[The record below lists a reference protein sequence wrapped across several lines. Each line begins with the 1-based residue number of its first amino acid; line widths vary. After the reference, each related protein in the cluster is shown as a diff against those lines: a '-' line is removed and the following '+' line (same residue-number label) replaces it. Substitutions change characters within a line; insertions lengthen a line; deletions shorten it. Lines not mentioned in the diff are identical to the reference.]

1 MNELP
6 HYPTV
11 ILGAGL
17 CGLSAAYHLEEKG
30 ISDYLILERDFK
42 VGGLARTEAF
52 EGFSFDHAI
61 HVWYSRDPYAEELI
75 CRKLLQGNLLR
86 QTRRSYCY
94 SAGVYTEFPYQLNL
108 HRLPP
113 RIIHNNIMGLIEAR
127 YELPQDESP
136 LHFEAWIYRTFGQ
149 GIAENFM
156 IPYNRRQWAWNL
168 QEMNYD
174 WIADRVPMPDIGEVL
189 QGALQPQGKKY
200 GSNQVFWYPAE
211 GGIEV
216 LPCAFLRYIPSERL
230 WLNAT
235 VAAIDNQRREL
246 FLADGRGVR
255 YDCLISTMPLPALV
269 HLLGETVPAKV
280 KESGAG
286 LKHNVVHV
294 VNIGLEGPDL
304 NMEDLMHWIY
314 FPEEKTIFHRVSFP
328 SNVSP
333 CMVPPGCSSIQ
344 MEISES
350 VQYPR
355 DRPVMAQQSLKDLV
369 KVGILKAE
377 DTRPVSDGGRVRV
390 SQVFTLDPAYIIYDL
405 NHRENIRAINEY
417 LRSCDIISK
426 GRFGEWEYLNMD
438 HTILSGKEAA
448 DKLAGG

>member
-75 CRKLLQGNLLR
+75 YRKLLQGNLLR
-86 QTRRSYCY
+86 QIRRSYCY

-113 RIIHNNIMGLIEAR
+113 RIIHKNIMGLIEAR
-127 YELPQDESP
+127 CELPREESP

-189 QGALQPQGKKY
+189 QGALQPQEKKY
-200 GSNQVFWYPAE
+200 GSNQVFWSLLSKISQNVDF
-211 GGIEV
+211 GH
-216 LPCAFLRYIPSERL
+216 
-230 WLNAT
+230 
-235 VAAIDNQRREL
+235 DNPFR
-246 FLADGRGVR
+246 
-255 YDCLISTMPLPALV
+255 
-269 HLLGETVPAKV
+269 
-280 KESGAG
+280 
-286 LKHNVVHV
+286 
-294 VNIGLEGPDL
+294 
-304 NMEDLMHWIY
+304 
-314 FPEEKTIFHRVSFP
+314 
-328 SNVSP
+328 
-333 CMVPPGCSSIQ
+333 
-344 MEISES
+344 ISEG
-350 VQYPR
+350 
-355 DRPVMAQQSLKDLV
+355 V
-369 KVGILKAE
+369 KNFKTTPPI
-377 DTRPVSDGGRVRV
+377 
-390 SQVFTLDPAYIIYDL
+390 
-405 NHRENIRAINEY
+405 
-417 LRSCDIISK
+417 
-426 GRFGEWEYLNMD
+426 
-438 HTILSGKEAA
+438 
-448 DKLAGG
+448 